1 MLSVDFAPV
10 FVIIGAAGAKLRCGN
25 AFNIL
30 SLFQCNNTEFKQ
42 ESHSAGCVGRLSSTA
57 QLQYCLSDEAALARI
72 DMNSFSIRSGHD
84 PSIVW
89 PATHEVSQQ
98 HMHASVVPVILDD

>member
-10 FVIIGAAGAKLRCGN
+10 FIIIGAAGAKLRCGN

-30 SLFQCNNTEFKQ
+30 SLFQSNNTEFKQ
-42 ESHSAGCVGRLSSTA
+42 ESHSADCVGRLSSTV

-72 DMNSFSIRSGHD
+72 D
-84 PSIVW
+84 
-89 PATHEVSQQ
+89 VSSKLSAADMILALYGQQ
-98 HMHASVVPVILDD
+98 LIKCLSSTCMHLWCQSS